1 MNISE
6 RKRSNSIWK
15 KDFYSKINKKY
26 KYVLILLVWPQIHGK
41 LGLKIGL
48 DFSGASKT
56 LFLTLFAH
64 IFILG
69 CSKTTYSYSARRDLS
84 IGVWFDHIRKKNFF
98 DYFWPKGGPLQRKLA
113 EFFFLQIW
121 SNHAPIDRSHRAE
134 KEYMVFEALLMKL
147 CVIYIKNSVFE
158 VPEKFIPIFTPIF
171 QWN

>member
-1 MNISE
+1 MNILE

-64 IFILG
+64 IFIES

-84 IGVWFDHIRKKNFF
+84 IGAWFDHIRKQNIF
-98 DYFWPKGGPLQRKLA
+98 DYFWPKGGPLPRKLTK
-113 EFFFLQIW
+113 FFFLQIW
-121 SNHAPIDRSHRAE
+121 SNHAPTDRSRLAE
-134 KEYMVFEALLMKL
+134 LEYVVFEAHWKKI
-147 CVIYIKNSVFE
+147 CVIYVKNSVFE
-158 VPEKFIPIFTPIF
+158 VL
-171 QWN
+171 